1 MKEIAKDLLDIKAVF
16 LSPSK
21 PFTWASGIQS
31 PIYCDNRLTLFYP
44 VIRKKIEQ
52 EMAKIIKET
61 YSQVEILMGTSTAGI
76 PHAAYISAL
85 LDLPMGYVR
94 SRAKSHGR
102 ENQIEGK
109 YEKGQK
115 VVVIEDLIST
125 GGSSIEV
132 VKTLEEAGLIVIGVV
147 AIFSYNLEVAKV
159 NFEKIKCP
167 VSVLTNYDELLE
179 VAVSFNYIDH
189 VAKEKLLKWKL
200 NPHDER
206 LSSKIVG

>member
-31 PIYCDNRLTLFYP
+31 PIYCDNRLTLSYP

-61 YSQVEILMGTSTAGI
+61 YSQVEILMGTSIAGI

-200 NPHDER
+200 NPHDE
-206 LSSKIVG
+206 SWIKD

>member
-31 PIYCDNRLTLFYP
+31 PIYCDNRLTLSYP

-94 SRAKSHGR
+94 SRAKSHGLK
-102 ENQIEGK
+102 ITDTV
-109 YEKGQK
+109 YERILNDDYQGMEK
-115 VVVIEDLIST
+115 ST
-125 GGSSIEV
+125 IIRKRAYDEMLALDHIYPN
-132 VKTLEEAGLIVIGVV
+132 KKILIVTHSHFIKALFTQLDQKITFKSSLANG
-147 AIFSYNLEVAKV
+147 SL
-159 NFEKIKCP
+159 NFVEIDKGKIIHFK
-167 VSVLTNYDELLE
+167 
-179 VAVSFNYIDH
+179 FNQ
-189 VAKEKLLKWKL
+189 
-200 NPHDER
+200 
-206 LSSKIVG
+206 

>member
-1 MKEIAKDLLDIKAVF
+1 
-16 LSPSK
+16 
-21 PFTWASGIQS
+21 
-31 PIYCDNRLTLFYP
+31 
-44 VIRKKIEQ
+44 
-52 EMAKIIKET
+52 MAKIIKET

-200 NPHDER
+200 NPHDE
-206 LSSKIVG
+206 SWMKD

>member
-1 MKEIAKDLLDIKAVF
+1 MKEIAKDLLEIKEVF
-16 LSPSK
+16 LSTLNN
-21 PFTWASGIQS
+21 FTRASAIKT
-31 PIYCDNRLTLFYP
+31 PIYSDNRLTLSYP

-52 EMAKIIKET
+52 EMSKIIKEK
-61 YSQVEILMGTSTAGI
+61 YSQVEILMGTATAGI
-76 PHAAYISAL
+76 PHAAYISDL

-94 SRAKSHGR
+94 SSAKAHGR
-102 ENQIEGK
+102 QNQIEGK

-147 AIFSYNLEVAKV
+147 AIFSYNLQVAKD

-167 VSVLTNYDELLE
+167 VSVVTNYDELLE
-179 VAVSFNYIDH
+179 VALSLNYIDYLT
-189 VAKEKLLKWKL
+189 KEKLLKWKL
-200 NPHDER
+200 NPHDE
-206 LSSKIVG
+206 SWMNK

>member
-1 MKEIAKDLLDIKAVF
+1 MKKIIAKDLLDIKAVF
-16 LSPSK
+16 LRPNE

-31 PIYCDNRLTLFYP
+31 PIYCDNRLTLSYP

-200 NPHDER
+200 NPHDE
-206 LSSKIVG
+206 SWMKD

>member
-1 MKEIAKDLLDIKAVF
+1 MIEIAKDLLDIKAVL

-31 PIYCDNRLTLFYP
+31 PIYCDNRLTLSYP

-102 ENQIEGK
+102 EI
-109 YEKGQK
+109 QK